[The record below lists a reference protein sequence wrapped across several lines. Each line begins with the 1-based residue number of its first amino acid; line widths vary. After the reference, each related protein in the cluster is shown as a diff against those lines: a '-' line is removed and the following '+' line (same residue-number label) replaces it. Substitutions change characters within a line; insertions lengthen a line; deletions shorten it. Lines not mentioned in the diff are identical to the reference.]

1 MRWILPLL
9 LALSSCAPTACSD
22 EEDRRLVRW
31 VEVMVGEPGPRA
43 DAAEEALVASGRE
56 AILYLETGLYD
67 AEPRARR
74 RVVKTLVRI
83 GDRAALPVLDHLA
96 RRDPDE
102 SVRAAAA
109 AARAKLVE
117 GTPPFPPNGPR
128 ASSTPHHGE

>member
-1 MRWILPLL
+1 MVLL
-9 LALSSCAPTACSD
+9 FGLSSCAPSACSD
-22 EEDRRLVRW
+22 EEDRRLAGW
-31 VEVMVGEPGPRA
+31 VQALVGEPGPRA
-43 DAAEEALVASGRE
+43 DAAEEALVASGRD

-102 SVRAAAA
+102 VVRQAAA
-109 AARAKLVE
+109 AARAALE
-117 GTPPFPPNGPR
+117 G
-128 ASSTPHHGE
+128 ASAP

>member
-1 MRWILPLL
+1 VVLL
-9 LALSSCAPTACSD
+9 VALSSCAPSACSD

-31 VEVMVGEPGPRA
+31 VEVLVGEPGPRA
-43 DAAEEALVASGRE
+43 DAAEESLVASGSE

-74 RVVKTLVRI
+74 RVVKTLRRI

-102 SVRAAAA
+102 TVRNAAA
-109 AARAKLVE
+109 AARAALE
-117 GTPPFPPNGPR
+117 G
-128 ASSTPHHGE
+128 ASAP